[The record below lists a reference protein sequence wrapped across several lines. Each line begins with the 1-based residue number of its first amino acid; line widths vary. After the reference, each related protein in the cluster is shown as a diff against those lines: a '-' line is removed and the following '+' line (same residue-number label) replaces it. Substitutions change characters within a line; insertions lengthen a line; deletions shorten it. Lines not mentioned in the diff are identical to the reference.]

1 MQISTILSILVL
13 ASIEGRSIHGRGQG
27 QTVRRTQPNIQLYSM
42 ETGRH
47 LIISKRRIS
56 STKKSN
62 SKLAEIQFVS
72 VSSSEFVIKGTQTGL
87 YLSKAAS
94 GRSKT
99 VGQRLKAVNDLEKA
113 TRFSEE
119 LIQENQFNKYRL
131 GDNKD
136 CHLALRRN
144 GKPKISCRDQGNFA
158 FLPRRVHQ
166 RVQRGK
172 SF

>member
-1 MQISTILSILVL
+1 MQFSTIITFLVL
-13 ASIEGRSIHGRGQG
+13 ASEGRSIHARGQG
-27 QTVRRTQPNIQLYSM
+27 QTVRRIQPNIQLYSM

-47 LIISKRRIS
+47 LIISKRRIT

-87 YLSKAAS
+87 YLSK
-94 GRSKT
+94 GSKN
-99 VGQRLKAVNDLEKA
+99 VGQKLKAVTDLEKA

-136 CHLALRRN
+136 CHLAIRRN

-166 RVQRGK
+166 RIQRGQ

>member
-13 ASIEGRSIHGRGQG
+13 VSIEGRSIHGRGQG

-56 STKKSN
+56 STRKSN

-72 VSSSEFVIKGTQTGL
+72 VSSSEFVIRGTQTGL
-87 YLSKAAS
+87 YLSS

-136 CHLALRRN
+136 CHLAIRRN